1 MAAPR
6 SLRSLVNASLRC
18 APLGLYH
25 TNVYQPRGLRTF
37 NALHSDPLQSNIV
50 LISAQR
56 ALSPASGALCLIRAL
71 CGCAAFLFGSAALR
85 RLLRYLGSYH
95 RQCRAALPP
104 AFGFGRFC
112 FIRLRRAWSPLCS
125 APFIQLTFIYSPAAG
140 MVAVLYYGLLQGSGG
155 VCYPAVP
162 PPLSG
167 TAFSGFRSA
176 HTRA

>member
-25 TNVYQPRGLRTF
+25 TNAYPSHGSHTY
-37 NALHSDPLQSNIV
+37 NARHSDPLQSNNV

-56 ALSPASGALCLIRAL
+56 AKSPASGALCLIRAL

-95 RQCRAALPP
+95 RQSPAALPP
-104 AFGFGRFC
+104 AFGFGRFV
-112 FIRLRRAWSPLCS
+112 FIRLRRA
-125 APFIQLTFIYSPAAG
+125 
-140 MVAVLYYGLLQGSGG
+140 
-155 VCYPAVP
+155 
-162 PPLSG
+162 
-167 TAFSGFRSA
+167 
-176 HTRA
+176 

>member
-1 MAAPR
+1 MATPR

-25 TNVYQPRGLRTF
+25 TNVFQPHGSRTF
-37 NALHSDPLQSNIV
+37 NALHVEPTQSNNV

-104 AFGFGRFC
+104 AFGFGRFY

-125 APFIQLTFIYSPAAG
+125 APFAKLTFIYSPAAG
-140 MVAVLYYGLLQGSGG
+140 MVAFYCYRLLQGSGG

-167 TAFSGFRSA
+167 TAYSGLRLA

>member
-25 TNVYQPRGLRTF
+25 TNVKPSHGSHTYNTR
-37 NALHSDPLQSNIV
+37 HSDPLQSNNV
-50 LISAQR
+50 LTAQGR
-56 ALSPASGALCLIRAL
+56 AEYPAQGAPLLVRAL

-85 RLLRYLGSYH
+85 LFLRYLGSYH
-95 RQCRAALPP
+95 RQSRAALPP
-104 AFGFGRFC
+104 AFGFGRFV

-125 APFIQLTFIYSPAAG
+125 APFAKLIFIYSPAAG
-140 MVAVLYYGLLQGSGG
+140 MVAFYCYGLLQGSGG
-155 VCYPAVP
+155 VCTPAVP

-167 TAFSGFRSA
+167 TAFSGYRSA